1 MKKFFC
7 FLSLISALLLTGSCD
22 YWGTFSF
29 VIDNETDK
37 YVRVSVFRQIQRYE
51 DILPTYSHGEDYSL
65 LISETD
71 TVIVIAPHSSIVSE
85 TDAGIVGAS
94 FPTKYDTPR
103 MYDVAPTW
111 DLINYI
117 VVGTDTLDAKEYSEN
132 KWKRSEL
139 KFECRY
145 TLTLVQ

>member
-37 YVRVSVFRQIQRYE
+37 YVRVSLFRQIQRYE

-145 TLTLVQ
+145 TLELVQ